1 MRWVLLGLGGVL
13 LLLQYRLWFADGGI
27 AEQVRLEQKIVQ
39 QQDGN
44 QVLRERNV
52 ALEREV
58 LELQSGHLVVE
69 QRARNDLGL
78 VKQGEVYYQ
87 FTDSDGKPARP

>member
-27 AEQVRLEQKIVQ
+27 AEQDRLERKIVQ
-39 QQDGN
+39 QQNGN

-87 FTDSDGKPARP
+87 FTDSDGKPERP

>member
-1 MRWVLLGLGGVL
+1 MRWVLLGLTGVL
-13 LLLQYRLWFADGGI
+13 LLLQYRLWFAEGGI
-27 AEQVRLEQKIVQ
+27 GEQVRLERQIAE
-39 QQDGN
+39 QQDSN
-44 QVLRERNV
+44 EVLRERNV

-78 VKQGEVYYQ
+78 VKQGEIYYQ
-87 FTDSDGKPARP
+87 FSDSSGKPDRP

>member
-27 AEQVRLEQKIVQ
+27 AEQVRLKQKIVQ

-44 QVLRERNV
+44 EVLRERNV

-78 VKQGEVYYQ
+78 VKEGEVYYQ
-87 FTDSDGKPARP
+87 FTDSDGKSGRP

>member
-39 QQDGN
+39 QHDGN

-87 FTDSDGKPARP
+87 FTDSDGKPERP

>member
-27 AEQVRLEQKIVQ
+27 AEQVRLERKIVQ

-87 FTDSDGKPARP
+87 FTDSDGKPERP